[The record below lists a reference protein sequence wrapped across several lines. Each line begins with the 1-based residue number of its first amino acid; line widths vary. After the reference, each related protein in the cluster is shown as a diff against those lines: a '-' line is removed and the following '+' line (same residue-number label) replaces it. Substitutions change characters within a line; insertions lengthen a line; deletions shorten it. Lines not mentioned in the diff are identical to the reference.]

1 MPFEFGPRLNVSSNF
16 SRAHYPFISV
26 FRFYHRSSSLGRLC
40 RVKRVRASR
49 HAPARPAGS
58 ERIRTV
64 ATLWRS
70 PASRPAQ
77 PGHRSWVAPLFP

>member
-40 RVKRVRASR
+40 REACTRQPPRASGSAPSGIGADPDGR
-49 HAPARPAGS
+49 H
-58 ERIRTV
+58 TV
-64 ATLWRS
+64 AL
-70 PASRPAQ
+70 AS
-77 PGHRSWVAPLFP
+77 V